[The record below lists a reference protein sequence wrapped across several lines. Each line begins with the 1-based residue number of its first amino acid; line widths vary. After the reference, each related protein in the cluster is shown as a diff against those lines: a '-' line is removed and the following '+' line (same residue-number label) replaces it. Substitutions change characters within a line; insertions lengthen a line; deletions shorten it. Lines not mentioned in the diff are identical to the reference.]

1 MKIQTINQ
9 LVSVWKD
16 IATRHYQINGFG
28 VGDNW
33 EVGVSEAYMHPVL
46 WINPVTASMPSSDNG
61 YKTFEIDFEVRLFDL
76 VNKDESNENDV
87 LSDTID
93 ILKDIVAEFKGH
105 PYYINSQLNIIGDI
119 DFEAFTEEFDEEVSG
134 WSCDISLMTPVLTT
148 FCGIP
153 ATDITGFEFPGVDC
167 PEVNVLCPV
176 FVEDVTGVYPIVVTT
191 TGTTKEV
198 SIVGSGLSD
207 TFVISGNY
215 NGTTENLELLRND
228 GVTVLTDLSSIGGG
242 GVDTNTFL
250 VSGVFDNST
259 NELELTMND
268 GTVIDVD
275 LSALKD
281 DTNTHLSTTDFNDN
295 NDNTLVSTLNDGTVI
310 NTLIDNFDGLDVTGT
325 VNATSFVGDGSGL
338 TNLPSAG
345 GGGDNIS
352 NADLTFDANHYADL
366 DGNSWTLGG
375 TTPIGTEKISL
386 QKDTLVKGSS
396 TSHTTTGIKVVNSSS
411 DSRFEVTNAGQATI
425 TNAFSTLPSLK
436 AYRTGTGINH
446 KAIELRNE
454 ETGDG
459 TNATID
465 FKVGATATTAWA
477 QIKAT
482 KFGFGDSGVE
492 LNNQQGSNVLV
503 RKDYVAIQGSTKIGS
518 ESISLQDDT
527 LVKGSDTSVVTSG
540 FKVTDVN
547 DDSLLEVKN
556 NGLLEIND
564 VVKIGENTSAS
575 GYYNI
580 AHVNNDLNTQF
591 AFAGGE
597 NGATYINAH
606 SVVNGIAFRLSNVDK
621 MTLRENTGL
630 TVSSDARITGTLK
643 VDEIVKIGKN
653 TSANGYFN
661 IAHSDN
667 NLDTQYIIA
676 GGSGGDTYLN
686 AHSSLGLNFR
696 LSGVDKVK
704 LMPATGLNI
713 LTDLKTTGNIN
724 ASNLPTS
731 SAGLS
736 SGDIWNNGGVLNIV

>member
-105 PYYINSQLNIIGDI
+105 PYYVNSQLNIIGDI

-167 PEVNVLCPV
+167 PDVNVLCPV
-176 FVEDVTGVYPIVVTT
+176 FVDDVTGVYPIVVTT
-191 TGTTKEV
+191 TGNTKEV
-198 SIVGSGLSD
+198 SIVGGGLSD
-207 TFVISGNY
+207 TFVISGSY

-275 LSALKD
+275 LSSLKD

-325 VNATSFVGDGSGL
+325 VNATAFVGDGSGL
-338 TNLPSAG
+338 TNLPN
-345 GGGDNIS
+345 DS
-352 NADLTFDANHYADL
+352 NKIDK
-366 DGNSWTLGG
+366 SVG
-375 TTPIGTEKISL
+375 TTY
-386 QKDTLVKGSS
+386 DVNTLLA
-396 TSHTTTGIKVVNSSS
+396 
-411 DSRFEVTNAGQATI
+411 VTQAEYDALT
-425 TNAFSTLPSLK
+425 PS
-436 AYRTGTGINH
+436 
-446 KAIELRNE
+446 
-454 ETGDG
+454 
-459 TNATID
+459 
-465 FKVGATATTAWA
+465 ATT
-477 QIKAT
+477 IY
-482 KFGFGDSGVE
+482 F
-492 LNNQQGSNVLV
+492 
-503 RKDYVAIQGSTKIGS
+503 
-518 ESISLQDDT
+518 
-527 LVKGSDTSVVTSG
+527 
-540 FKVTDVN
+540 
-547 DDSLLEVKN
+547 
-556 NGLLEIND
+556 
-564 VVKIGENTSAS
+564 
-575 GYYNI
+575 
-580 AHVNNDLNTQF
+580 
-591 AFAGGE
+591 
-597 NGATYINAH
+597 
-606 SVVNGIAFRLSNVDK
+606 
-621 MTLRENTGL
+621 
-630 TVSSDARITGTLK
+630 
-643 VDEIVKIGKN
+643 IV
-653 TSANGYFN
+653 
-661 IAHSDN
+661 
-667 NLDTQYIIA
+667 
-676 GGSGGDTYLN
+676 
-686 AHSSLGLNFR
+686 
-696 LSGVDKVK
+696 
-704 LMPATGLNI
+704 
-713 LTDLKTTGNIN
+713 
-724 ASNLPTS
+724 
-731 SAGLS
+731 
-736 SGDIWNNGGVLNIV
+736 

>member
-105 PYYINSQLNIIGDI
+105 PYYVNSQLNIIGDI

-198 SIVGSGLSD
+198 SIVGSGLTD
-207 TFVISGNY
+207 TFVVSGNY
-215 NGTTENLELLRND
+215 NEVTDNLELLRND

-259 NELELTMND
+259 NDLELTLND
-268 GTVIDVD
+268 STVVTINLAD
-275 LSALKD
+275 LKD
-281 DTNTHLSTTDFNDN
+281 NTDTFLTSATFNASNDN
-295 NDNTLVSTLNDGTVI
+295 NLIETLNDGSIVT
-310 NTLIDNFDGLDVTGT
+310 TLIDNFDGLDVTGT
-325 VNATSFVGDGSGL
+325 VTATAFIGDGSGL
-338 TNLPSAG
+338 TGLAS

-352 NADLTFDANHYADL
+352 NADLTFDGDHTANLDNNSVLFDHGTLKVNGYDGSSNPVDDAIKIVNNIGGFEYSIKNNGNVGIKSGFTTSIESGNGFNAILHRPQNGTFYGVRQTLALNNSSGAVTEYGSIETTIASSTAGNESGRLRLYATR
-366 DGNSWTLGG
+366 N
-375 TTPIGTEKISL
+375 GTETIKISIEDNITL
-386 QKDTLVKGSS
+386 KGDTS
-396 TSHTTTGIKVVNSSS
+396 
-411 DSRFEVTNAGQATI
+411 
-425 TNAFSTLPSLK
+425 
-436 AYRTGTGINH
+436 
-446 KAIELRNE
+446 IE
-454 ETGDG
+454 
-459 TNATID
+459 
-465 FKVGATATTAWA
+465 
-477 QIKAT
+477 
-482 KFGFGDSGVE
+482 
-492 LNNQQGSNVLV
+492 
-503 RKDYVAIQGSTKIGS
+503 
-518 ESISLQDDT
+518 
-527 LVKGSDTSVVTSG
+527 GSDTSVVTDG
-540 FKVTDVN
+540 LKVSDVN
-547 DDSLLEVKN
+547 GDSLLRVKN
-556 NGLLEIND
+556 NG
-564 VVKIGENTSAS
+564 V
-575 GYYNI
+575 
-580 AHVNNDLNTQF
+580 
-591 AFAGGE
+591 
-597 NGATYINAH
+597 
-606 SVVNGIAFRLSNVDK
+606 
-621 MTLRENTGL
+621 
-630 TVSSDARITGTLK
+630 
-643 VDEIVKIGKN
+643 
-653 TSANGYFN
+653 
-661 IAHSDN
+661 
-667 NLDTQYIIA
+667 
-676 GGSGGDTYLN
+676 
-686 AHSSLGLNFR
+686 
-696 LSGVDKVK
+696 
-704 LMPATGLNI
+704 
-713 LTDLKTTGNIN
+713 IN
-724 ASNLPTS
+724 ASKLPTS

>member
-105 PYYINSQLNIIGDI
+105 PYYVNSQLNIIGDI

-167 PEVNVLCPV
+167 PYINVLCPV

-198 SIVGSGLSD
+198 SIVGGVGSD
-207 TFVISGNY
+207 TFVVSGNY
-215 NGTTENLELLRND
+215 NVSTSNLELLRND
-228 GVTVLTDLSSIGGG
+228 GVTVLTDLSS
-242 GVDTNTFL
+242 VNTTDTFL
-250 VSGVFDNST
+250 TGATFNASNT
-259 NELELTMND
+259 NN
-268 GTVIDVD
+268 
-275 LSALKD
+275 
-281 DTNTHLSTTDFNDN
+281 
-295 NDNTLVSTLNDGTVI
+295 LVLTLNNGSTI
-310 NTLIDNFDGLDVTGT
+310 TTSIDNFNSLSITGT
-325 VNATSFVGDGSGL
+325 VNATAFVGDGSGL
-338 TNLPSAG
+338 TNLPGGG

-352 NADLTFDANHYADL
+352 NSDLTFDANHYADL
-366 DGNSWTLGG
+366 DGNSWVIDG
-375 TTPIGTEKISL
+375 TTPVSSEKISL
-386 QKDTLVKGSS
+386 Q
-396 TSHTTTGIKVVNSSS
+396 N
-411 DSRFEVTNAGQATI
+411 
-425 TNAFSTLPSLK
+425 
-436 AYRTGTGINH
+436 
-446 KAIELRNE
+446 
-454 ETGDG
+454 
-459 TNATID
+459 
-465 FKVGATATTAWA
+465 
-477 QIKAT
+477 
-482 KFGFGDSGVE
+482 
-492 LNNQQGSNVLV
+492 
-503 RKDYVAIQGSTKIGS
+503 
-518 ESISLQDDT
+518 DT

-547 DDSLLEVKN
+547 DTTILDVKN
-556 NGLLEIND
+556 SGVVDIKDIVNIGD
-564 VVKIGENTSAS
+564 VVKIGENTVAS
-575 GYYNI
+575 GYFNI
-580 AHVNNDLNTQF
+580 ANVNNDLDTQY

-597 NGATYINAH
+597 NGSTYINAH
-606 SVVNGIAFRLSNVDK
+606 SFGQGIAFRLSDVDK

-630 TVSSDARITGTLK
+630 TVSTDSTITGTLK
-643 VDEIVKIGKN
+643 VNNIVKIGEN
-653 TSANGYFN
+653 TVASGYFN
-661 IAHSDN
+661 IAHYLN
-667 NLDTQYIIA
+667 NLDTEYIIA
-676 GGSGGDTYLN
+676 GGEDGDTYLN
-686 AHSSLGLNFR
+686 AHGSLGLNFR

-704 LMPATGLNI
+704 LMPTTGLNI
-713 LTDLKTTGNIN
+713 LTDLKTNGNIN